1 MVHGFGVW
9 SVGLKLFAW
18 WDRWLW
24 GTVEKCVEHWSESSV
39 SVDGEGDEDCLVVE
53 EVSYHCVAGYGWF
66 CCVVGCAVKF
76 LTFEVL

>member
-1 MVHGFGVW
+1 MIHCLGVRSAGF
-9 SVGLKLFAW
+9 KLFAR

-24 GTVEKCVEHWSESSV
+24 GAVEECVEHWSESSV

-53 EVSYHCVAGYGWF
+53 EVSYHCVAGYGGF

>member
-1 MVHGFGVW
+1 MIHGFGVW
-9 SVGLKLFAW
+9 SAGLKLFAW

-24 GTVEKCVEHWSESSV
+24 GTVEECVEHWSESSV

-53 EVSYHCVAGYGWF
+53 EISYHCVAGYGGF